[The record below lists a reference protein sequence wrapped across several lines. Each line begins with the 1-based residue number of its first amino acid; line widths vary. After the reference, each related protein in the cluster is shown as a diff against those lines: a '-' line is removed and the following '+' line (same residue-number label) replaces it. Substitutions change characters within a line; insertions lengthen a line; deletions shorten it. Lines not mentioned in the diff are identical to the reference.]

1 MSKLKDIFEVKQGI
15 HIGDAIEIS
24 KEKKEGYIL
33 YVRPSNN
40 HADTVAGYV
49 NEEEFLRVFGKEIN
63 GIIQSDKIY
72 PAQSLY
78 ISVNGE
84 GSHTYTYISTERFIA
99 NTDVNVLIP
108 YEEMSLFEKQYY
120 ASCIVFNRYRFSY
133 GRKPRGSKL
142 QNLHIPSKEELPSW
156 LKDINNLPDVS
167 SIPDYFLDEGYAK
180 ACWYLDNV
188 DVQVFENEYSSS
200 ITKENQLNLIE
211 SNFEK
216 YKISDIFDIDTGK
229 DLIYSNLVGE
239 DHIVIGHSV
248 SNNGI
253 VSRTSPLDSYT
264 LYDHRRTLSLAHI
277 GNFCSYVQD
286 EDFYIG
292 TRAKAL
298 KLKNY
303 ILEKYYGNTL
313 DKCVL
318 MYISS
323 IINMESFR
331 FSYGRVGGDKVGN
344 LEIKLPGKKLP
355 NGNFELVINPE
366 TNKEIVI
373 PDFEFMERYIK
384 SLKYSSAIKE

>member
-1 MSKLKDIFEVKQGI
+1 MSEERTKGLVKKRLVQLGYPKNQDEKLNGVIYYKEDSYKDLNEYLKMAF
-15 HIGDAIEIS
+15 S
-24 KEKKEGYIL
+24 KASKKLTGYEGSPDY
-33 YVRPSNN
+33 
-40 HADTVAGYV
+40 TVTTDNRNIIMVVECKKDV
-49 NEEEFLRVFGKEIN
+49 NKHQTYDNLNDYRN
-63 GIIQSDKIY
+63 GI
-72 PAQSLY
+72 
-78 ISVNGE
+78 
-84 GSHTYTYISTERFIA
+84 
-99 NTDVNVLIP
+99 
-108 YEEMSLFEKQYY
+108 
-120 ASCIVFNRYRFSY
+120 
-133 GRKPRGSKL
+133 
-142 QNLHIPSKEELPSW
+142 
-156 LKDINNLPDVS
+156 
-167 SIPDYFLDEGYAK
+167 
-180 ACWYLDNV
+180 
-188 DVQVFENEYSSS
+188 
-200 ITKENQLNLIE
+200 
-211 SNFEK
+211 
-216 YKISDIFDIDTGK
+216 
-229 DLIYSNLVGE
+229 
-239 DHIVIGHSV
+239 IGHSV

-292 TRAKAL
+292 TRVKAL